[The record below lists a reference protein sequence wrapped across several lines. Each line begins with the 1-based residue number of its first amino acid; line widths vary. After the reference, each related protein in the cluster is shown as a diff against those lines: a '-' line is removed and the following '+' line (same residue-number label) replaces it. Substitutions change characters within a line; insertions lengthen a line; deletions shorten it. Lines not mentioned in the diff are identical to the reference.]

1 MTSKVEHGA
10 PPRTEQSQDL
20 NARLLRFA
28 RRNASQLGVFSVMI
42 ALWIFFIV
50 LAPDTFLK
58 KEIYA
63 SLMFS
68 VPLYGIV
75 ALPLTMVVIAG
86 EMDLSFGSIMAVG
99 MVGFWY
105 AYDASNSIEIAFLV
119 CLLTGFG
126 AGLINGLI
134 VVGFGVPSLIAT
146 IGMMFFWRGVVQVT
160 IEGSMKTFFEAR
172 DAPLRSILVGETNG
186 FWEHEIFW
194 MIIVAVIVWMVL
206 NRHQFGAHVFL
217 IGDNEASARLM
228 GVNVNRTRVL
238 LFAYVGLASAFAGA
252 MSSLQLS
259 TFFPTLGEGQ
269 LMPTLSSVF
278 LGGTSVFGG
287 TGTIFGTFLG
297 CFVFGA
303 IKPGLIA
310 VGLTGYWTQF
320 IQGSVIVASV
330 AMHIFIQRRVE

>member
-1 MTSKVEHGA
+1 M
-10 PPRTEQSQDL
+10 
-20 NARLLRFA
+20 LRFG
-28 RRNASQLGVFSVMI
+28 RKNASQLG
-42 ALWIFFIV
+42 IFGVLIIMWIV
-50 LAPDTFLK
+50 LLFAAPETFRS

-105 AYDASNSIEIAFLV
+105 TYDATGSLELAIVISLA
-119 CLLTGFG
+119 TGFL

-134 VVGFGVPSLIAT
+134 IVGFGIPSLIAT
-146 IGMMFFWRGVVQVT
+146 IGTMFFWRGVVQVT
-160 IEGSMKTFFEAR
+160 IEGSMKTFFE
-172 DAPLRSILVGETNG
+172 LRQAALSKILVGETND

-194 MIIVAVIVWMVL
+194 MIVVAVIVWVIL
-206 NRHQFGAHVFL
+206 NRHQFGAHIYL

-228 GVNVNRTRVL
+228 GVNVDRTRIL
-238 LFAYVGLASAFAGA
+238 IFAYVGLASAFAGV

-269 LMPTLSSVF
+269 LMPTLSAVF

-287 TGTIFGTFLG
+287 AGTIFGTFVG
-297 CFVFGA
+297 CFVFGS

-310 VGLTGYWTQF
+310 IGMTGYWTQL
-320 IQGSVIVASV
+320 INGSVIVASV
-330 AMHIFIQRRVE
+330 AMHTVLRHRME

>member
-1 MTSKVEHGA
+1 MTSHIEPSSPGTAV
-10 PPRTEQSQDL
+10 QSRDL
-20 NARLLRFA
+20 GKTLYRFA
-28 RRNASQLGVFSVMI
+28 RKNASQLGIFGVLIIMWIVFLF
-42 ALWIFFIV
+42 A
-50 LAPDTFLK
+50 APETFRS

-105 AYDASNSIEIAFLV
+105 TYDETQSMELAFVASLA
-119 CLLTGFG
+119 TGFM

-134 VVGFGVPSLIAT
+134 IVKLGIPSLIAT
-146 IGMMFFWRGVVQVT
+146 IGTMFFWRGVVQVT
-160 IEGSMKTFFEAR
+160 IEGSMKTFFE
-172 DAPLRSILVGETNG
+172 LRKANLTEILVGERNG
-186 FWEHEIFW
+186 FWEHEVFW
-194 MIIVAVIVWMVL
+194 MIVVAVIVWFLL
-206 NRHQFGAHVFL
+206 NRHQFGAHIYL

-228 GVNVNRTRVL
+228 GVNVDRTRML
-238 LFAYVGLASAFAGA
+238 IFAYVGLASAFAGV

-287 TGTIFGTFLG
+287 TGTIFGTFIG
-297 CFVFGA
+297 CFVFGF

-310 VGLTGYWTQF
+310 LGMTGYWTQL
-320 IQGSVIVASV
+320 INGSVIVASV
-330 AMHIFIQRRVE
+330 AMHTWLRRRME

>member
-1 MTSKVEHGA
+1 MFIIMVIVFVFTAPETFQSK
-10 PPRTEQSQDL
+10 D
-20 NARLLRFA
+20 
-28 RRNASQLGVFSVMI
+28 
-42 ALWIFFIV
+42 
-50 LAPDTFLK
+50 
-58 KEIYA
+58 IYA

-75 ALPLTMVVIAG
+75 ALPLTMVIIAG

-105 AYDASNSIEIAFLV
+105 AYDATNSIEIGFLV
-119 CLLTGFG
+119 CLVTGFV

-172 DAPLRSILVGETNG
+172 DSTLNSILVGETNG
-186 FWEHEIFW
+186 FWEHEMFW
-194 MIIVAVIVWMVL
+194 MIVVAILVWVIL
-206 NRHQFGAHVFL
+206 NRHQFGAHVYL

-228 GVNVNRTRVL
+228 GVNVNRTRIM
-238 LFAYVGLASAFAGA
+238 LFASVGLASAFAGA

-259 TFFPTLGEGQ
+259 TFFPTLGDGQ

-297 CFVFGA
+297 CFVFGF
-303 IKPGLIA
+303 IKPGLVA
-310 VGLTGYWTQF
+310 LGLTGYWTQF

>member
-1 MTSKVEHGA
+1 MTSHVEPARAEH
-10 PPRTEQSQDL
+10 SQDIRKT
-20 NARLLRFA
+20 ALRFA
-28 RRNASQLGVFSVMI
+28 RKNASQMGIVSVLIVM
-42 ALWIFFIV
+42 WIWFFFA
-50 LAPDTFLK
+50 APETFQS

-105 AYDASNSIEIAFLV
+105 IYDETGSLELAFVSSLV
-119 CLLTGFG
+119 TGFL
-126 AGLINGLI
+126 AGLVNGIII
-134 VVGFGVPSLIAT
+134 VKLGIPSLIAT
-146 IGMMFFWRGVVQVT
+146 IGTMFFWRGVVQVT
-160 IEGSMKTFFEAR
+160 IEGSMKTFFE
-172 DAPLRSILVGETNG
+172 LRNANLSKVLVGETNN
-186 FWEHEIFW
+186 FWEHEMFW
-194 MIIVAVIVWMVL
+194 MIVVAVIVWIIL
-206 NRHQFGAHVFL
+206 NRHQFGAHIYL

-228 GVNVNRTRVL
+228 GVNVDRTRML
-238 LFAYVGLASAFAGA
+238 IFAYVGLASAFAGV

-287 TGTIFGTFLG
+287 SGTIFGTFVG
-297 CFVFGA
+297 CFVFGF

-310 VGLTGYWTQF
+310 IGMTGYWTQL
-320 IQGSVIVASV
+320 INGSVIVASV
-330 AMHIFIQRRVE
+330 AMHMFLRRRME